1 MRILSSAVLI
11 LAVAVN
17 PSSLTGQRRPIPEN
31 PCELLSVEQLAT
43 ATGLEIIGAERKP
56 DISEIV
62 RAQDENRSI
71 GPGRLCVYKT
81 ETVFG
86 DIMVGLSAE
95 RDPAKFRQ
103 ARDIYF
109 ARFPGSAKPIPNLGQ
124 DAWIGGGANLHLF
137 VRDDL
142 QLTIGTQKYQK
153 ESEELLI
160 RIARR
165 LLTIW

>member
-31 PCELLSVEQLAT
+31 PCELLAPEQLAN
-43 ATGLEIIGAERKP
+43 ATGLEIIGMERKP
-56 DISEIV
+56 DILELV

-71 GPGRLCVYKT
+71 GSGRVCVYKT
-81 ETVFG
+81 QTVFG
-86 DIMVGLSAE
+86 DIMVGLAE
-95 RDPAKFRQ
+95 EADSAKFRQ

-124 DAWIGGGANLHLF
+124 DAWIGGGANLRLL

-142 QLTIGTQKYQK
+142 QLTIVTQYYRK